1 MLNQRNTSGMQRTN
15 PRPIAADLFGGEGTK
30 QSYDAVF
37 YLYRFKKFL
46 DERKAICLSKA
57 RLDDHR
63 KVFPSDVRDHG
74 KDIAE
79 IGALKVRFGPTNI
92 RESLD
97 FNAKFTLLESVEQQ
111 TQVDQ
116 EEMSF
121 LQRM

>member
-1 MLNQRNTSGMQRTN
+1 MLNQRNTSGMQRSN

-46 DERKAICLSKA
+46 DERKATAGSKA
-57 RLDDHR
+57 DWTSIAS
-63 KVFPSDVRDHG
+63 VFPSDVRDHD

-97 FNAKFTLLESVEQQ
+97 FNAKFTLLESVEQP
-111 TQVDQ
+111 TEVDQ